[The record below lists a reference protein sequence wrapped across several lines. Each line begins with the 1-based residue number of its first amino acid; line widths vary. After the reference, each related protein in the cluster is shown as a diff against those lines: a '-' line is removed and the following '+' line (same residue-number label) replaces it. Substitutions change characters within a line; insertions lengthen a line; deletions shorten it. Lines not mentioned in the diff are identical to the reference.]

1 MRHFRSKREKNDFLR
16 IHRFVFIDTKEI
28 HYVSKNNQGVQKI
41 HFPLPLVNANALS
54 PPSDALS
61 PPYPPSSDQ
70 ELSSDE
76 NDIYFSSPET
86 NELPNTAINSPVIP
100 RPNERPQFPLPIVNT
115 NALQP
120 PSDCN
125 NPPFSPS
132 SDQEHSSDESDF
144 NILSPET
151 NEDFVDLIDPNFEII
166 KDLLEDPSSIIF

>member
-1 MRHFRSKREKNDFLR
+1 MNQFRSKREKNNYRR
-16 IHRFVFIDTKEI
+16 IHHFIFIDTKEI
-28 HYVSKNNQGVQKI
+28 HYVTNNNQDVPRLQL
-41 HFPLPLVNANALS
+41 PLPLVNANVLP

-86 NELPNTAINSPVIP
+86 NELLNTATNSPIIP
-100 RPNERPQFPLPIVNT
+100 RPNEGPQLPLPLVNA

-120 PSDCN
+120 PSAGN

-166 KDLLEDPSSIIF
+166 KDLLEDPSSIMF